1 MSTVNKTI
9 LIGNLGSDPEIKT
22 FDNGGKIATFSM
34 ATSEKWKNNDGT
46 PGEHTEWHDV
56 KVTFDKLADVV
67 EKWVKKGSKLYVEGK
82 IRTETWEKDGV
93 KQYRKWVYASNITM
107 LGGNNEDSQ
116 PATPKT
122 QNSTALAPPMDDGE
136 DDDLPF

>member
-9 LIGNLGSDPEIKT
+9 LIGNLGQDPEIKT

-34 ATSEKWKNNDGT
+34 ATSEKWKNKDGS

-67 EKWVKKGSKLYVEGK
+67 EKYVKKGSKLYIEGK
-82 IRTETWEKDGV
+82 IRTESWENNEGV
-93 KQYRKWVYASNITM
+93 KQYRKWVYASSITM
-107 LGGNNEDSQ
+107 LGGKSEDSQ
-116 PATPKT
+116 PVTTKTETP
-122 QNSTALAPPMDDGE
+122 APPVDNGE